1 MKRGAAVKKSVLWLI
16 STIAIYMLC
25 FTGMAFAVGEKT
37 EKFIIDEK
45 LQNVYVVD
53 MSIDGKVVNADV
65 PPIIL
70 NDRTLLPVRAV
81 AEGIGC
87 DVTWNAK
94 TSEVVIEREYKTIKL
109 KIDSSDVYVNGV
121 KKKLPDNV
129 PAKIVTYKNAGR
141 TMVPARFVLEELGAS
156 VDWNSKTRTVAV
168 KSPESQLD
176 FGSADKSISLSSI
189 KWSGN
194 EAKIVTS
201 AKPEFKDYVLAG
213 PERLVVDLQNTKFSM
228 KDYSTSIS
236 SGAVSQIRASQFASD
251 PMVSR
256 VVFNLNEGS
265 SYKINTAS
273 DGIVI
278 SFEQKSAVQTPQP
291 PAETPVAT
299 KTLKIGASKASTGD
313 VYTLSVDGG
322 ISFNKLVLSSPERVV
337 FDVFGAKPEN
347 DVQKP
352 LDGSYVSDIKTYY
365 YEAENKTRVVY
376 TLASGIKTGDTK
388 VAQTSSGIQL
398 TSTKIPGTGAL
409 TYSASAASTRLKIAL
424 GSTVKLLGSEYSKSE
439 GKLSLKFDSKYF
451 KNDEMQAL
459 INDTYLKKVTV
470 SKTSS
475 GNTYVN
481 VYLSDGAKYDINSSS
496 AAVDVVFTRERT
508 EKPLIVIDAGHGG
521 KDPGA
526 VGIDTRVP
534 EKEIVLDI
542 AGKLQ
547 KLLETAG
554 YRTILTRD
562 DDTFVE
568 LYRRAAIA
576 NEAGADVFLSIHI
589 NASTTRSVSG
599 IETLYYPASAS
610 ASGEVNL
617 YDVSSGAASISK
629 LRPST
634 DGKGLARTLQDV
646 LIAEMKTANRGI
658 VERPKLVVLNQ
669 TKMTASLVELGFISN
684 SNEEALLRTDEYR
697 QRLANA
703 LLKGIK
709 EYFSN

>member
-1 MKRGAAVKKSVLWLI
+1 VKKNVLWFI
-16 STIAIYMLC
+16 SVIVTYMLC

-45 LQNVYVVD
+45 LQNAYVVD
-53 MSIDGKVVNADV
+53 LSIDGKAVNADV

-81 AEGIGC
+81 SEGIGC
-87 DVTWNAK
+87 NVTWNQK
-94 TSEVVIEREYKTIKL
+94 TSEVTIEREYKTIKL

-129 PAKIVTYKNAGR
+129 PAKIVTYKNSGR

-168 KSPESQLD
+168 KSPDSAFD
-176 FGSADKSISLSSI
+176 FGEATNSISLSNI

-201 AKPEFKDYVLAG
+201 SKPEFKDYVLAG
-213 PERLVVDLQNTKFSM
+213 PERLVVDLQNTRFDMSA
-228 KDYSTSIS
+228 YTSTVSE
-236 SGAVSQIRASQFASD
+236 GAVSQIRASQFGLD
-251 PMVSR
+251 PLVSR
-256 VVFNLNEGS
+256 VVFDLSEGS
-265 SYKINTAS
+265 SYKITAAS

-278 SFEQKSAVQTPQP
+278 KFEQDKSVVPEIADEGQP
-291 PAETPVAT
+291 LTYGMGAAAT
-299 KTLKIGASKASTGD
+299 K
-313 VYTLSVDGG
+313 
-322 ISFNKLVLSSPERVV
+322 
-337 FDVFGAKPEN
+337 
-347 DVQKP
+347 
-352 LDGSYVSDIKTYY
+352 
-365 YEAENKTRVVY
+365 
-376 TLASGIKTGDTK
+376 
-388 VAQTSSGIQL
+388 
-398 TSTKIPGTGAL
+398 
-409 TYSASAASTRLKIAL
+409 LKIAL
-424 GSTVKLLGSEYSKSE
+424 DSTVKLLDSEYSKSE

-451 KNDEMQAL
+451 KNEAMQAV

-470 SKTSS
+470 SKVSS
-475 GNTYVN
+475 GYTYVN
-481 VYLSDGAKYDINSSS
+481 VYLIDGTKYDIKNSST
-496 AAVDVVFTRERT
+496 AVEVTFTRERT
-508 EKPLIVIDAGHGG
+508 AKPLIVIDAGHGG

-526 VGIDTRVP
+526 VGIDTKVT

-547 KLLETAG
+547 KLLEDEG
-554 YRTILTRD
+554 YKTIMTRE
-562 DDTFVE
+562 DDTFVD
-568 LYRRAAIA
+568 LYKRAAIA
-576 NEAGADVFLSIHI
+576 NEAGADIFLSIHI
-589 NASTTRSVSG
+589 NASTSRSVSG
-599 IETLYYPASAS
+599 IETLYYPSS
-610 ASGEVNL
+610 TSSSGEVDL
-617 YDVSSGAASISK
+617 YDVSAGTTSISK
-629 LRPST
+629 LKPST

-684 SNEEALLRTDEYR
+684 SNEETLLRTDEYR
-697 QRLANA
+697 QRLADA

>member
-1 MKRGAAVKKSVLWLI
+1 MKKNVLWFI
-16 STIAIYMLC
+16 SVIVTYMLC

-45 LQNVYVVD
+45 LQNAYVVD
-53 MSIDGKVVNADV
+53 LSIDGKAVNADV

-81 AEGIGC
+81 SEGIGC
-87 DVTWNAK
+87 NVTWNQK
-94 TSEVVIEREYKTIKL
+94 TSEVTIEREYKTIKL

-129 PAKIVTYKNAGR
+129 PAKIVTYKNSGR

-168 KSPESQLD
+168 KSPDSAFD
-176 FGSADKSISLSSI
+176 FGEATNSISLSNI

-201 AKPEFKDYVLAG
+201 SKPEFKDYVLAG
-213 PERLVVDLQNTKFSM
+213 PERLVVDLQNTRFDMSA
-228 KDYSTSIS
+228 YTSTVSE
-236 SGAVSQIRASQFASD
+236 GAVSQIRASQFGLD
-251 PMVSR
+251 PLVSR
-256 VVFNLNEGS
+256 VVFDLSEGS
-265 SYKINTAS
+265 SYKITAAS

-278 SFEQKSAVQTPQP
+278 KFEQDKSVVPEIADEGQP
-291 PAETPVAT
+291 LTYGMGAAAT
-299 KTLKIGASKASTGD
+299 K
-313 VYTLSVDGG
+313 
-322 ISFNKLVLSSPERVV
+322 
-337 FDVFGAKPEN
+337 
-347 DVQKP
+347 
-352 LDGSYVSDIKTYY
+352 
-365 YEAENKTRVVY
+365 
-376 TLASGIKTGDTK
+376 
-388 VAQTSSGIQL
+388 
-398 TSTKIPGTGAL
+398 
-409 TYSASAASTRLKIAL
+409 LKIAL
-424 GSTVKLLGSEYSKSE
+424 DSTVKLLDSEYSKSE

-451 KNDEMQAL
+451 KNEAMQAV

-470 SKTSS
+470 SKVSS
-475 GNTYVN
+475 GYTYVN
-481 VYLSDGAKYDINSSS
+481 VYLIDGTKYDIKNSST
-496 AAVDVVFTRERT
+496 AVEVTFTRERT
-508 EKPLIVIDAGHGG
+508 AKPLIVIDAGHGG

-526 VGIDTRVP
+526 VGIDTKVT

-547 KLLETAG
+547 KLLEDEG
-554 YRTILTRD
+554 YKTIMTRE
-562 DDTFVE
+562 DDTFVD
-568 LYRRAAIA
+568 LYKRAAIA
-576 NEAGADVFLSIHI
+576 NEAGADIFLSIHI
-589 NASTTRSVSG
+589 NASTSRSVSG
-599 IETLYYPASAS
+599 IETLYYPSS
-610 ASGEVNL
+610 TSSSGEVDL
-617 YDVSSGAASISK
+617 YDVSAGTTSISK
-629 LRPST
+629 LKPST

-684 SNEEALLRTDEYR
+684 SNEETLLRTDEYR
-697 QRLANA
+697 QRLADA

>member
-1 MKRGAAVKKSVLWLI
+1 VKKNVLWFI
-16 STIAIYMLC
+16 SVIVTYMLC

-53 MSIDGKVVNADV
+53 MSIDGKVVKPDV
-65 PPIIL
+65 PPIVL

-87 DVTWNAK
+87 NVTWNQK

-109 KIDSSDVYVNGV
+109 KIDSSDVYVNGI

-129 PAKIVTYKNAGR
+129 PAKIVTYKDAGR

-156 VDWNSKTRTVAV
+156 VDWNAKTRTVAV
-168 KSPESQLD
+168 KSPGSSFD
-176 FGSADKSISLSSI
+176 FAEATNSISLSKI

-201 AKPEFKDYVLAG
+201 SKPEFKDYVLAG
-213 PERLVVDLQNTKFSM
+213 PQRLVVDLQNTKLSM

-236 SGAVSQIRASQFASD
+236 DGAVSQIRASQFASD
-251 PMVSR
+251 PLVSR
-256 VVFNLNEGS
+256 VVFDLNEGA
-265 SYKINTAS
+265 SYKIKTAN

-278 SFEQKSAVQTPQP
+278 SFEQKAAQTPQIPAEP
-291 PAETPVAT
+291 PATT
-299 KTLKIGASKASTGD
+299 KTLKIGAVKASSGD
-313 VYTLSVDGG
+313 MYTLSVDGG
-322 ISFNKLVLSSPERVV
+322 ISFNKLVLSSPERLV
-337 FDVFGAKPEN
+337 FDVLGAKPET

-352 LDGSYVSDIKTYY
+352 LEGSYVTDIKTYY
-365 YEAENKTRVVY
+365 YEEGNKTRVVY
-376 TLASGIKTGDTK
+376 TLASGIKTGDVK
-388 VAQTSSGIQL
+388 VAQSSQGIQL
-398 TSTKIPGTGAL
+398 TSAKLPGVFAL
-409 TYSASAASTRLKIAL
+409 TYSAGTASTKLKIAQD
-424 GSTVKLLGSEYSKSE
+424 STVKLLDSEYSKSE

-451 KNDEMQAL
+451 KNEAMQAV

-470 SKTSS
+470 SKVSS
-475 GNTYVN
+475 GYTYVN
-481 VYLSDGAKYDINSSS
+481 AYLIDGTKYDIKNSST
-496 AAVDVVFTRERT
+496 AVEVTFTRERT
-508 EKPLIVIDAGHGG
+508 AKPLIVIDAGHGG

-526 VGIDTRVP
+526 VGIDTKVT

-547 KLLETAG
+547 KLLEDEG
-554 YRTILTRD
+554 YKTIMTRE
-562 DDTFVE
+562 DDTFVD
-568 LYRRAAIA
+568 LYKRAAIA
-576 NEAGADVFLSIHI
+576 NEAGADIFLSIHI
-589 NASTTRSVSG
+589 NASTSRSVSG
-599 IETLYYPASAS
+599 IETLYYPSS
-610 ASGEVNL
+610 TSSSGEVDL
-617 YDVSSGAASISK
+617 YDVSAGTTSISK
-629 LRPST
+629 LKPST

-684 SNEEALLRTDEYR
+684 SNEETLLRTDEYR
-697 QRLANA
+697 QRLADA

>member
-1 MKRGAAVKKSVLWLI
+1 MKKNILCFMA
-16 STIAIYMLC
+16 TIITCMLC

-45 LQNVYVVD
+45 LQNAYVVD
-53 MSIDGKVVNADV
+53 LSIDGKAVNADV

-81 AEGIGC
+81 SEGIGC
-87 DVTWNAK
+87 NVTWNQK
-94 TSEVVIEREYKTIKL
+94 TSEVTIEREYKTIKL

-129 PAKIVTYKNAGR
+129 PAKIVTYKNSGR

-156 VDWNSKTRTVAV
+156 VEWNSKTRTVAV
-168 KSPESQLD
+168 KSPDSAFE
-176 FGSADKSISLSSI
+176 FGETTNSISLSSI

-201 AKPEFKDYVLAG
+201 SKPDFKDYVLGG
-213 PERLVVDLQNTKFSM
+213 PERLVVDLQNTKLSM
-228 KDYSTSIS
+228 KDYSTSIND
-236 SGAVSQIRASQFASD
+236 GAVSQIRASQFATN
-251 PMVSR
+251 PLVSR
-256 VVFNLNEGS
+256 VVFDLNEGS
-265 SYKINTAS
+265 SYTIKTAS

-278 SFEQKSAVQTPQP
+278 SFEQKAAAQTPQ
-291 PAETPVAT
+291 TPNVM
-299 KTLKIGASKASTGD
+299 KTLKIGATNSSAGD
-313 VYTLSVDGG
+313 VYTLSADGG

-352 LDGSYVSDIKTYY
+352 LEGSYVSDIKAYY
-365 YEAENKTRVVY
+365 YEAENRTRVVY
-376 TLASGIKTGDTK
+376 TLASGIKTGDIK
-388 VAQTSSGIQL
+388 VAQISGGVQL
-398 TSTKIPGTGAL
+398 TSSKVPGIFAT
-409 TYSASAASTRLKIAL
+409 TYSAGAASTKLKLAL
-424 GSTVKLLGSEYSKSE
+424 DSTVKLLDSEYSKSE

-451 KNDEMQAL
+451 KNEAMQAA

-470 SKTSS
+470 SKASS
-475 GNTYVN
+475 GYTYVN
-481 VYLSDGAKYDINSSS
+481 AYLSDGAKYDIKNSST
-496 AAVDVVFTRERT
+496 AVEVTFTRERT
-508 EKPLIVIDAGHGG
+508 AKPLIVIDAGHGG

-526 VGIDTRVP
+526 VGIDTKVT
-534 EKEIVLDI
+534 EKEIVIDI

-547 KLLETAG
+547 RLLEAEG
-554 YRTILTRD
+554 YKTIMTRQ
-562 DDTFVE
+562 DDTFVD
-568 LYRRAAIA
+568 LYKRAAIA
-576 NEAGADVFLSIHI
+576 NEAGADMFLSIHI
-589 NASTTRSVSG
+589 NASTSRSVSG
-599 IETLYYPASAS
+599 IETLYYPSS
-610 ASGEVNL
+610 TSSSGEVDL
-617 YDVSSGAASISK
+617 YDVSAGTASISK
-629 LRPST
+629 LKPST

-684 SNEEALLRTDEYR
+684 SNEETLLRTDEYR
-697 QRLANA
+697 QRLADA

>member
-1 MKRGAAVKKSVLWLI
+1 MKKNVLWFI
-16 STIAIYMLC
+16 SVIVTYMLC

-45 LQNVYVVD
+45 LQNAYVVD
-53 MSIDGKVVNADV
+53 LSIDGKAVNADV

-81 AEGIGC
+81 SEGIGC
-87 DVTWNAK
+87 NVTWNQK
-94 TSEVVIEREYKTIKL
+94 TSEVTIEREYKTIKL

-129 PAKIVTYKNAGR
+129 PAKIVTYKNSGR

-168 KSPESQLD
+168 KSPDSAFD
-176 FGSADKSISLSSI
+176 FGEATNSISLSNI

-201 AKPEFKDYVLAG
+201 SKPEFKDYVLSG
-213 PERLVVDLQNTKFSM
+213 PERLVVDLQNTRFDMSA
-228 KDYSTSIS
+228 YTSTVSE
-236 SGAVSQIRASQFASD
+236 GAVSQIRASQFGLD
-251 PMVSR
+251 PLVSR
-256 VVFNLNEGS
+256 VVFDLSEGS
-265 SYKINTAS
+265 SYKITAAS

-278 SFEQKSAVQTPQP
+278 KFEQDKSVVPEIADEGQP
-291 PAETPVAT
+291 LTYGMGAAAT
-299 KTLKIGASKASTGD
+299 K
-313 VYTLSVDGG
+313 
-322 ISFNKLVLSSPERVV
+322 
-337 FDVFGAKPEN
+337 
-347 DVQKP
+347 
-352 LDGSYVSDIKTYY
+352 
-365 YEAENKTRVVY
+365 
-376 TLASGIKTGDTK
+376 
-388 VAQTSSGIQL
+388 
-398 TSTKIPGTGAL
+398 
-409 TYSASAASTRLKIAL
+409 LKIAL
-424 GSTVKLLGSEYSKSE
+424 DSTVKLLDSEYSKSE

-451 KNDEMQAL
+451 KNEAMQAV

-470 SKTSS
+470 SKVSS
-475 GNTYVN
+475 GYTYVN
-481 VYLSDGAKYDINSSS
+481 AYLIDGTKYDIKNSST
-496 AAVDVVFTRERT
+496 AVEVTFTRERT
-508 EKPLIVIDAGHGG
+508 AKPLIVIDAGHGG

-526 VGIDTRVP
+526 VGIDTKVT

-547 KLLETAG
+547 KLLEEEG
-554 YRTILTRD
+554 YKTIMTRE
-562 DDTFVE
+562 DDTFVD
-568 LYRRAAIA
+568 LYKRAAIA
-576 NEAGADVFLSIHI
+576 NEAGADIFLSIHI
-589 NASTTRSVSG
+589 NASTSRSVSG
-599 IETLYYPASAS
+599 IETLYYPSS
-610 ASGEVNL
+610 TSSSGEVDL
-617 YDVSSGAASISK
+617 YDVSAGTTSISK
-629 LRPST
+629 LKPST

-684 SNEEALLRTDEYR
+684 SNEETLLRTDEYR
-697 QRLANA
+697 QRLADA

>member
-1 MKRGAAVKKSVLWLI
+1 VKKNVLWFI
-16 STIAIYMLC
+16 SVIVTYMLC

-45 LQNVYVVD
+45 LQNAYVVD
-53 MSIDGKVVNADV
+53 LSIDGKAVNADV

-81 AEGIGC
+81 SEGIGC
-87 DVTWNAK
+87 NVTWNQK
-94 TSEVVIEREYKTIKL
+94 TSEVTIEREYKTIKL

-129 PAKIVTYKNAGR
+129 PAKIVTYKNSGR

-168 KSPESQLD
+168 KSPDSAFD
-176 FGSADKSISLSSI
+176 FGEATNSISLSNI

-201 AKPEFKDYVLAG
+201 SKPEFKDYVLSG
-213 PERLVVDLQNTKFSM
+213 PERLVVDLQNTRFDMSA
-228 KDYSTSIS
+228 YTSTVSE
-236 SGAVSQIRASQFASD
+236 GAVSQIRASQFGLD
-251 PMVSR
+251 PLVSR
-256 VVFNLNEGS
+256 VVFDLSEGS
-265 SYKINTAS
+265 SYKITAAS

-278 SFEQKSAVQTPQP
+278 KFEQDKSVVPEIADEGQP
-291 PAETPVAT
+291 LTYGMGAAAT
-299 KTLKIGASKASTGD
+299 K
-313 VYTLSVDGG
+313 
-322 ISFNKLVLSSPERVV
+322 
-337 FDVFGAKPEN
+337 
-347 DVQKP
+347 
-352 LDGSYVSDIKTYY
+352 
-365 YEAENKTRVVY
+365 
-376 TLASGIKTGDTK
+376 
-388 VAQTSSGIQL
+388 
-398 TSTKIPGTGAL
+398 
-409 TYSASAASTRLKIAL
+409 LKIAL
-424 GSTVKLLGSEYSKSE
+424 DSTVKLLDSEYSKSE

-451 KNDEMQAL
+451 KNEAMQAV

-470 SKTSS
+470 SKVSS
-475 GNTYVN
+475 GYTYVN
-481 VYLSDGAKYDINSSS
+481 AYLIDGTKYDIKNSST
-496 AAVDVVFTRERT
+496 AVEVTFTRERT
-508 EKPLIVIDAGHGG
+508 AKPLIVIDAGHGG

-526 VGIDTRVP
+526 VGIDTKVT

-547 KLLETAG
+547 KLLEEEG
-554 YRTILTRD
+554 YKTIMTRE
-562 DDTFVE
+562 DDTFVD
-568 LYRRAAIA
+568 LYKRAAIA
-576 NEAGADVFLSIHI
+576 NEAGADIFLSIHI
-589 NASTTRSVSG
+589 NASTSRSVSG
-599 IETLYYPASAS
+599 IETLYYPSS
-610 ASGEVNL
+610 TSSSGEVDL
-617 YDVSSGAASISK
+617 YDVSAGTTSISK
-629 LRPST
+629 LKPST

-684 SNEEALLRTDEYR
+684 SNEETLLRTDEYR
-697 QRLANA
+697 QRLADA